1 MSDEFESVRVISRE
15 EAARLVDVS
24 ADTWDRMERRG
35 ETPPITRL
43 SQRRIGYRVIDLR
56 KWLDGRR
63 EVSPA

>member
-1 MSDEFESVRVISRE
+1 MDEFEGVRVISRE

-24 ADTWDRMERRG
+24 SDTWDRMEKRG

-63 EVSPA
+63 EVTPA